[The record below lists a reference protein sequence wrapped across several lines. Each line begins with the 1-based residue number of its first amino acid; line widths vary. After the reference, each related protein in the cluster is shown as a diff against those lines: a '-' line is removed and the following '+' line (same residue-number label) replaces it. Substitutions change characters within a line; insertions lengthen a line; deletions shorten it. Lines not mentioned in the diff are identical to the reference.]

1 MFVYGIILVNR
12 KVIIMKRIIGLLLVL
27 ILTVSAFT
35 GCSILKDNEI
45 IDDLKEGIVDGVL
58 GEEVI
63 IDGNTKV
70 DSELE
75 ELTLAQSPLEN
86 ILEEERIYEDY
97 VFLNGH
103 KFKDENIEDFH
114 GILFK
119 LKKDNGVF
127 IISEMNDIPAIK
139 WGNGDAPIQCFIGE
153 AEHKAPTN
161 PQFVKIDSG
170 EGKNFT
176 YDLYRYEGFVDPDLN
191 EYSVYVDYGCTE
203 CVVTMRVDFWWET
216 WTDLSGN
223 DDFDNK
229 AKLVME
235 ELAPFLEIRC
245 SCCDK

>member
-1 MFVYGIILVNR
+1 
-12 KVIIMKRIIGLLLVL
+12 MKRIIGLLLVL

-63 IDGNTKV
+63 IDDNTKV
-70 DSELE
+70 DSKLE
-75 ELTLAQSPLEN
+75 KLTLAQSPLEN
-86 ILEEERIYEDY
+86 ILEEEKIYEDY
-97 VFLNGH
+97 VFLNGR
-103 KFKDENIEDFH
+103 KLGDKNIEDFH

-127 IISEMNDIPAIK
+127 IISKFDSVPAIK
-139 WGNGDAPIQCFIGE
+139 WGNGDAPISCFIGE
-153 AEHKAPTN
+153 AEYKAPTN
-161 PQFVKIDSG
+161 TANFVKIDSG
-170 EGKNFT
+170 DGDNFR
-176 YDLYRYEGFVDPDLN
+176 YDVYRYTGTIDPTSN
-191 EYSVYVDYGCTE
+191 EYYYYIDYGCTE
-203 CVVTMRVDFWWET
+203 CIMTMRVDFWWET
-216 WTDLSGN
+216 WTDLSGD